1 MMKIPRILFVIML
14 LVAYPP
20 IANMAAA
27 QAERLPG
34 ARTELLQQELYR
46 ATHEGN
52 GPEVMYLTGLMFDR
66 GEGVPQDYQE
76 AFKWYV
82 LAAAAGQ
89 AGAMNSLGLMYAS
102 GHGVSQDHAEAMKWW
117 TKAADN
123 ASITALAN
131 IAATY
136 FTGLGV
142 PQSLPGG
149 GQMVSVGS
157 G

>member
-27 QAERLPG
+27 HAETLPG
-34 ARTELLQQELYR
+34 ASTESLHQQLYR
-46 ATHEGN
+46 AANEWN
-52 GPEVMYLTGLMFDR
+52 GPEVMYLTGSMFDR

-89 AGAMNSLGLMYAS
+89 AGAMNGLAS
-102 GHGVSQDHAEAMKWW
+102 CMHQVMACRR
-117 TKAADN
+117 
-123 ASITALAN
+123 IT
-131 IAATY
+131 
-136 FTGLGV
+136 
-142 PQSLPGG
+142 PKR
-149 GQMVSVGS
+149 
-157 G
+157 